1 LKKGKPGMND
11 PIVLATRQ
19 TFSGVS
25 SVSTPVDI
33 SNWTQGADWSLFLLV
48 ASCFNGVVTVAL
60 TDSQDGFAEDIQEI
74 VSLNLTG
81 PLNAPC
87 DLATSWRKR
96 ELPSFRVGEL
106 GATCRVSV
114 TSASSQAS
122 VTLSCEI
129 K

>member
-1 LKKGKPGMND
+1 MV
-11 PIVLATRQ
+11 PISNSPITIASRQ

-33 SNWTQGADWSLFLLV
+33 SNWIQGCDWTLHLLV
-48 ASCFNGVVTVAL
+48 ASCFNGVATVDIE
-60 TDSQDGFAEDIQEI
+60 DSQDDFVDDIQ
-74 VSLNLTG
+74 VVATLDLTG
-81 PLNAPC
+81 AINPPTDVAM
-87 DLATSWRKR
+87 SWRRR
-96 ELPSFRVGEL
+96 EIPSFRVGEL

-114 TSASSQAS
+114 TSVSSQAS

>member
-1 LKKGKPGMND
+1 MND

-48 ASCFNGVVTVAL
+48 ASCFNGVATIEIC
-60 TDSQDGFAEDIQEI
+60 DSQDGFVADIQAVASI
-74 VSLNLTG
+74 DLTG
-81 PLNAPC
+81 PLNPPTDVAN
-87 DLATSWRKR
+87 SWRRR